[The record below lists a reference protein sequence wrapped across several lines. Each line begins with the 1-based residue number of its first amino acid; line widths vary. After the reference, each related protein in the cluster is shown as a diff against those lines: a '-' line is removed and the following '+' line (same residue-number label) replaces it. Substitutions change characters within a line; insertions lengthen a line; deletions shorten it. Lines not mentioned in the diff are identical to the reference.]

1 MEKKIAILPGDGI
14 GPEVMREALRVLD
27 AVQERFA
34 LRLAYEFADVGGV
47 AIDRHG
53 TALPSGTLDVCQ
65 SADAILF
72 GSVGGPKWEGLP
84 PAQQPERAALLP
96 LRKHFELFCNL
107 RPARVF
113 KSLAAASPLKP
124 EIVKDG
130 FDIMCVREL
139 TGGIYFGT
147 PKGREGSGPDE
158 KAFDTMVYTRREIE
172 RITRAAFDIAR
183 MRRGRVTS
191 VDKANVLTNMVFWRE
206 IVTQLAA
213 EYPDVTLDHIYIDN
227 ATMQLIR
234 NPQQF
239 DVLLCGNMFGD
250 IISDECAM
258 LTGSMG
264 LLPSA
269 SLNGSQ
275 FGLYE
280 PAGGSA
286 PDIAGKGVANPV
298 AQILSAAMM
307 LRYSFGLAAAADA
320 VEKAV
325 VETLEAGIL
334 TADLTPRGARSVGY
348 RRHGRRH
355 RGASAPKLKTVAAG
369 PAAPWDEAQRA
380 GRRQFRKRNRVKPS
394 AALTP
399 DRAARF
405 SDTSFSP
412 GDSKPTSAG
421 RQSCVRS
428 ARRFCSSE
436 WRPSDRPGTC
446 HPGT

>member
-1 MEKKIAILPGDGI
+1 MEKKIAVLPGDGI
-14 GPEVMREALRVLD
+14 GPEVMREALKVLD

-34 LRLAYEFADVGGV
+34 LPLTYEFADVGGV

-53 TALPSGTLDVCQ
+53 TALPSDTLKVCQ

-72 GSVGGPKWEGLP
+72 GSVGGPRWEGLP
-84 PAQQPERAALLP
+84 PGEQPERAALLP
-96 LRKHFELFCNL
+96 LRKHFDLFCNL

-172 RITRAAFDIAR
+172 RIARAAFEIAR

-206 IVTQLAA
+206 IVIQLAA
-213 EYPDVTLDHIYIDN
+213 EYPDVTLNHIYIDN
-227 ATMQLIR
+227 ATMQVIR

-269 SLNGSQ
+269 SLNGTQ

-307 LRYSFGLAAAADA
+307 LRYSLGLAAAADA

-325 VETLEAGIL
+325 VETLEAGVL
-334 TADLTPRGARSVGY
+334 TADIAIRGVRSVG
-348 RRHGRRH
+348 
-355 RGASAPKLKTVAAG
+355 TVAMGDAIVK
-369 PAAPWDEAQRA
+369 RL
-380 GRRQFRKRNRVKPS
+380 RK
-394 AALTP
+394 T
-399 DRAARF
+399 
-405 SDTSFSP
+405 
-412 GDSKPTSAG
+412 
-421 RQSCVRS
+421 
-428 ARRFCSSE
+428 
-436 WRPSDRPGTC
+436 
-446 HPGT
+446 